1 MQMVILPLNLTVL
14 LPQIIVAATA
24 MVVLLAD
31 VFTPAGEKRWLAY
44 LSLAGVIVAGL
55 ATISLW
61 GQPGADFQ
69 GMAVLDSFA
78 LFLDLLFLGI
88 AALVLLLSA
97 GYLTEQ
103 GLERG
108 EYYALLL
115 LATAGMMLLGTATDL
130 ITLFLGLE
138 TFSLALYVLAGFA
151 RPRLESQE
159 SALKY
164 FLLGA
169 FASGF
174 LLYGIA
180 LTYGATGSTN
190 LARIGAFLGAG
201 HGLGDPMLLLGLGL
215 ILVGFGFKIA
225 MAPFHMWTPDV
236 YEGAPTSVT
245 AFMAAATKTAGF
257 AALLRVL
264 LAAFPALEGQWVPLL
279 AVLSVITMTVGNV
292 VAIVQGNIKRMLA
305 YSSIAHAGYVLIA
318 VVAGGRTPTLPS
330 VPPNF
335 GGPGGQGVW
344 EGVSAALFYLVVYA
358 LMTLGAFGVVIALS
372 REGREV
378 VQIDDYVGLSQTNPW
393 LAAAMAVFMLSLA
406 GFPPTAGF
414 VGKFYL
420 FSTAV
425 RAGLA
430 WLALLGVLNSVLSVY
445 YYARVVVLMYMHPPA
460 EGRPVAASK
469 LSALV
474 SVALALAL
482 LGTLGF
488 GVFPA
493 GLIGLARASIPA
505 MM

>member
-1 MQMVILPLNLTVL
+1 MEITILPLNLIVL
-14 LPQIIVAATA
+14 LPQIIVAVTA

-31 VFTPAGEKRWLAY
+31 VLTPAGEKRWLAY
-44 LSLAGVIVAGL
+44 LSLAGVALAGVVT
-55 ATISLW
+55 AGLW
-61 GQPGADFQ
+61 GQAGADFQ
-69 GMAVLDSFA
+69 GMAILDHFA
-78 LFLDLLFLGI
+78 LFLDLLFLGV
-88 AALVLLLSA
+88 AVLVLLLSA
-97 GYLTEQ
+97 GYLKEQ

-108 EYYALLL
+108 EYYALVLF
-115 LATAGMMLLGTATDL
+115 ATAGMMLLGTATDL

-190 LARIGAFLGAG
+190 LARIGDFLGAG
-201 HGLGDPMLLLGLGL
+201 YGLGDPMLLLGLGL

-264 LAAFPALEGQWVPLL
+264 MAAFPSLEGQWVPLL
-279 AVLSVITMTVGNV
+279 AVLSVVTMTVGNV

-330 VPPNF
+330 PS
-335 GGPGGQGVW
+335 QG

-372 REGREV
+372 RQGREV
-378 VQIDDYVGLSQTNPW
+378 VRIQDYAGLAQTHPW
-393 LAAAMAVFMLSLA
+393 LAAAMAVFMFSLA

-414 VGKFYL
+414 VGKFYV
-420 FSTAV
+420 FSAAV
-425 RAGLA
+425 RSGLA
-430 WLALLGVLNSVLSVY
+430 WLAVLGVLNSVLSVY
-445 YYARVVVLMYMHPPA
+445 YYAGVVVLMYMHAPA
-460 EGRPVAASK
+460 EGRPAPGSK

-474 SVALALAL
+474 AAALVLALV
-482 LGTLGF
+482 GTLGF

-493 GLIGLARASIPA
+493 GLIGLARAA
-505 MM
+505 LLAL